1 MIRHKS
7 LRILV
12 PVGIILIGLVGA
24 IVMVAT
30 RPKVEQR
37 PVPFLP
43 PLVRA
48 QTVSYQDVQLSV
60 NSQGT
65 VTPRTETD
73 LISQVAGTIITVS
86 PQFASGGFFEEDE
99 LLIRIDPR
107 DYEYAIARL
116 EADVA
121 QSRVRLVREEEEASI
136 ARAEWERIGSSSEPS
151 PLVLREP
158 QLEEARTIL
167 RAAQASLKQAK
178 LNLERTRII
187 APYPG
192 RVREKNIDIGQY
204 VSPGFRLG
212 TVYSIDTAEVRLP
225 VPDSDLAYL
234 DICLDPENGRFTC
247 PVLGVSLTADF
258 AGRTHTWKGTI
269 VRVEGEIDPRTRMV
283 TLVCSVPD
291 PYNRMSDSP
300 GTPLAVG
307 MFVDA
312 EIFGKRVDDVVVI
325 ERSALRGED
334 TVLIIDDEDRLH
346 YQKVNVL
353 KTDARSAIITD
364 GLSQG
369 QRVCISPL
377 EAVVDGMKVR
387 LAGSVDIG
395 RESGGDS

>member
-12 PVGIILIGLVGA
+12 PVGIILIGLAGA

-73 LISQVAGTIITVS
+73 LISQVAGTIIAVS

-116 EADVA
+116 EAEVA
-121 QSRVRLVREEEEASI
+121 QSRVRLAREEEEAAI

-212 TVYSIDTAEVRLP
+212 TIYSIDTAEVRLP

-234 DICLDPENGRFTC
+234 DICLDPKNGRFAC
-247 PVLGVSLTADF
+247 PVLGVSLTAEF

-269 VRVEGEIDPRTRMV
+269 VRIEGEIDPRTRMV

-300 GTPLAVG
+300 RTPLAVG

-353 KTDARSAIITD
+353 KTDARSAIITE

-387 LAGSVDIG
+387 LAEKVDVG